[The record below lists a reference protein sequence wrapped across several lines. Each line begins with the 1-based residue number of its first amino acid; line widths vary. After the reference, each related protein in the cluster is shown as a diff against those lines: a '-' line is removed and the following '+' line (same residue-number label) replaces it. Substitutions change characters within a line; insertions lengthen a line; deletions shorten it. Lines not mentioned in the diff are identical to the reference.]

1 IYTNEYIDT
10 AFMQFKK
17 LPLITDSI
25 SIRYDL
31 ALLAIVGAGVCQNS
45 LQMLRFSQM
54 LKTQPLEFVWQ
65 SEDKISVVAILR
77 QAVSRELLRNVHDD
91 LFRAHKTVGLV
102 VLGKGEVSKTWISLF

>member
-1 IYTNEYIDT
+1 
-10 AFMQFKK
+10 
-17 LPLITDSI
+17 
-25 SIRYDL
+25 
-31 ALLAIVGAGVCQNS
+31 
-45 LQMLRFSQM
+45 M

-102 VLGKGEVSKTWISLF
+102 VLGKGEVSKRGSACLNRSRRRSQHAVILIFP